1 MLGGGV
7 SPLKIFITKH
17 PGLLGLSLEDSFP
30 NALCSCSWWLRDFVL
45 EHIILFLAVITQGK
59 VLGTC

>member
-1 MLGGGV
+1 MFGGRGVCV
-7 SPLKIFITKH
+7 SPLKIFIIKH

-30 NALCSCSWWLRDFVL
+30 NALCSCSWWLKDFVL
-45 EHIILFLAVITQGK
+45 FLAAITQCT